1 MKNRELFDENESLK
15 KRLTRLSD
23 ALKERKE
30 ELTEK
35 DEIVGECLESMVKIG
50 EKMHQ
55 DKLNRKEVVAKLD
68 YLVQQVN
75 NFVLDDS

>member
-1 MKNRELFDENESLK
+1 MKNRELFDENENLK
-15 KRLTRLSD
+15 KRLSRLCD

-35 DEIVGECLESMVKIG
+35 DEIVNGCLESMVKIG
-50 EKMHQ
+50 EKMHK

-68 YLVQQVN
+68 YLV
-75 NFVLDDS
+75 